1 MLAFRAVA
9 MTIVCFVVDNSAS
22 MNQRTYQGT
31 TLLDSAKT
39 VVETL
44 FKARLNKCRTDR
56 YFLFT
61 LNEYPQNFWLAGWR
75 QSCDLTTFHAALSR
89 INPNGTLSLGKGIA
103 YAFKLLNLNRMQ
115 TGFETYGLG
124 LYISSIEP
132 AVVIVVT
139 HYYASFEVDS
149 GIASKVPGGDLTA
162 GLHRW
167 DYWLHGILLHNS
179 GLVETLCDTPR
190 PHPLGPSSSAFLAC
204 TQTGGE
210 VFVLSDLRSIPQY
223 VEAVNS
229 KCRQGVVVDL
239 IDISVPK
246 EPVAIK
252 QLILLRENV
261 KLPSFWPIP
270 ESFFPT
276 EELLTAKLP
285 RPPNPVI
292 HAYISRE
299 APPKFLDCFPV
310 DRYELE
316 SSRFTR
322 KVIDCRDTT
331 VIWPCIV
338 PKSGQHNDAPFGYCK
353 LSPDFQTVHLHVLPY
368 NYRELSEL
376 LCELYDVNG
385 LRMTEAWISKLTNY
399 LTSIPRYYYVPI
411 SKAFERL
418 GFQGVIKPEVLSRT
432 FSFQFKNGLQRYQHS
447 AQVEYEGLIREVSA
461 AESIPLVRVPRISLP
476 ISLGTFSELRAFG
489 TVVKPSGRLLYENP
503 CNVSRRELRK
513 VLPKL
518 RGNLDSILDG
528 VGRPMDSEGIHNQA
542 LSEMG
547 DYVNYRYAQPQVAPL
562 RELMPSPERV
572 DTFGNPFRRKSNAG
586 FVVDEVSVDDVGFSG
601 PSPSSSSSLT
611 MRKRSSIK
619 SSEKARGPIPPHVK
633 FSTLRLSK
641 GCSSPPQRDDL
652 ISRLSPIFNGEV
664 NHTTSS
670 NNGSSLTCDMEG
682 NGHAGKHSSEDEL
695 TFNINKTLVNELIE
709 IVRSP
714 KIDGGQVFDILT
726 RFTGSLQQKYDSVS
740 FVMAEALR
748 FKRIDLY
755 NLLNEWRSYLA
766 PLKEPAVG
774 PSNGLH
780 FDCPSHLLNGSD

>member
-1 MLAFRAVA
+1 MRAVLASLASRKCSLVGLVLAFRAVA

-44 FKARLNKCRTDR
+44 FKARVNKCRTDR

-61 LNEYPQNFWLAGWR
+61 LNEYPQNFRLTGWR

-139 HYYASFEVDS
+139 QYYASFEIDS

-162 GLHRW
+162 GSHRW
-167 DYWLHGILLHNS
+167 DYWLHGILLHSS
-179 GLVETLCDTPR
+179 GLVETLYDTSR
-190 PHPLGPSSSAFLAC
+190 PHPLGPSSSAFLSC

-210 VFVLSDLRSIPQY
+210 VFVLSDLRAIPQY
-223 VEAVNS
+223 IEAVNS
-229 KCRQGVVVDL
+229 KCHQGVVIDL
-239 IDISVPK
+239 IDVSVPK
-246 EPVAIK
+246 EPIAIK
-252 QLILLRENV
+252 QLVLLKENV
-261 KLPSFWPIP
+261 KIPSFWPIP

-276 EELLTAKLP
+276 EELLAAKLP
-285 RPPNPVI
+285 SRPSNPVI
-292 HAYISRE
+292 HTYVSRE
-299 APPKFLDCFPV
+299 VPPKFLDYFPV

-322 KVIDCRDTT
+322 KVIDCRDTS

-338 PKSGQHNDAPFGYCK
+338 PKSGQHSDAPFGYCK

-376 LCELYDVNG
+376 LCSVRLGRNYISIGELYDVNG
-385 LRMTEAWISKLTNY
+385 LRMTETWISKLTNY

-432 FSFQFKNGLQRYQHS
+432 FSFQFKNGLQRHQHC
-447 AQVEYEGLIREVSA
+447 AQAEYEKLVRDVSE
-461 AESIPLVRVPRISLP
+461 AESIPLVRVPKISLP
-476 ISLGTFSELRAFG
+476 TLLEKFSELRAFG
-489 TVVKPSGRLLYENP
+489 TVVKPSGRVLYENP
-503 CNVSRRELRK
+503 YSVSRRKLRK
-513 VLPKL
+513 VLPKF
-518 RGNLDSILDG
+518 RDNLDSILDG
-528 VGRPMDSEGIHNQA
+528 VGRPMDSEGIHSQA

-547 DYVNYRYAQPQVAPL
+547 DYANYRYAQPHVAPL
-562 RELMPSPERV
+562 RELMPTPERV

-601 PSPSSSSSLT
+601 PSSSSSLT
-611 MRKRSSIK
+611 VRKRSSIK
-619 SSEKARGPIPPHVK
+619 SGEKARAPI
-633 FSTLRLSK
+633 L
-641 GCSSPPQRDDL
+641 
-652 ISRLSPIFNGEV
+652 NGEV
-664 NHTTSS
+664 NHALSP
-670 NNGSSLTCDMEG
+670 NGGSLTSDMEG
-682 NGHAGKHSSEDEL
+682 NGQAGKHSSEDEL
-695 TFNINKTLVNELIE
+695 AFNVNKTLVDELIE

-714 KIDGGQVFDILT
+714 KIDGGQIFNILT
-726 RFTGSLQQKYDSVS
+726 RFVGSLQQKYDSVS

-766 PLKEPAVG
+766 PLREPAVG
-774 PSNGLH
+774 PNNGLR
-780 FDCPSHLLNGSD
+780 FECPLHLLNGSD

>member
-1 MLAFRAVA
+1 
-9 MTIVCFVVDNSAS
+9 MTIVCFIVDNSAS

-44 FKARLNKCRTDR
+44 FKARVNKCRTDR

-61 LNEYPQNFWLAGWR
+61 LNEYPHNFRVCFAFVVYSRCFQLTGWR
-75 QSCDLTTFHAALSR
+75 QSCDLATFHAALSR

-115 TGFETYGLG
+115 TGFETYGL
-124 LYISSIEP
+124 
-132 AVVIVVT
+132 
-139 HYYASFEVDS
+139 
-149 GIASKVPGGDLTA
+149 IASKVPGGDLTA
-162 GLHRW
+162 GSHRW

-179 GLVETLCDTPR
+179 GLIETLYDTPR
-190 PHPLGPSSSAFLAC
+190 PHPLGPSASAFISC

-210 VFVLSDLRSIPQY
+210 VFVLSDLRAIPQY

-229 KCRQGVVVDL
+229 KCHQGVVIDL
-239 IDISVPK
+239 IDISGNTIRLVPT
-246 EPVAIK
+246 EPIAIK
-252 QLILLRENV
+252 QLVLLRENV

-285 RPPNPVI
+285 SRPSNPVI
-292 HAYISRE
+292 HTYLSRE
-299 APPKFLDCFPV
+299 VPPKFMDSFPI

-322 KVIDCRDTT
+322 KVIDCRDTS

-368 NYRELSEL
+368 NYRELAEL

-399 LTSIPRYYYVPI
+399 LTNIPRYYYVPI

-432 FSFQFKNGLQRYQHS
+432 FSFQFKNGLQRHQHC
-447 AQVEYEGLIREVSA
+447 AQAEYEE
-461 AESIPLVRVPRISLP
+461 LVRNVSEAEPVPIVRVSKVLLP
-476 ISLGTFSELRAFG
+476 TLLEKFSELRAFG
-489 TVVKPSGRLLYENP
+489 TVAKPSGRMLYENP
-503 CNVSRRELRK
+503 CSISRRKLRK

-518 RGNLDSILDG
+518 RDNLESILDG

-547 DYVNYRYAQPQVAPL
+547 DYVNYRYGQPQVAPL

-586 FVVDEVSVDDVGFSG
+586 FVVDEVSADDVGFSG
-601 PSPSSSSSLT
+601 PSSSGSSSLT

-619 SSEKARGPIPPHVK
+619 TSEKARAPI
-633 FSTLRLSK
+633 L
-641 GCSSPPQRDDL
+641 
-652 ISRLSPIFNGEV
+652 NGET
-664 NHTTSS
+664 NHTSS
-670 NNGSSLTCDMEG
+670 NGGSPTNDMEG
-682 NGHAGKHSSEDEL
+682 SGHTEKHSSEDEL
-695 TFNINKTLVNELIE
+695 TFNVNKTLVDELIE

-714 KIDGGQVFDILT
+714 KIDGGHVFNILT
-726 RFTGSLQQKYDSVS
+726 RFVGSLQQKYDSVS
-740 FVMAEALR
+740 FIMAEALR

-766 PLKEPAVG
+766 PLKKPAVA
-774 PSNGLH
+774 PSNGLR
-780 FDCPSHLLNGSD
+780 FECPSHLLNGSD